1 MRKFILSTVFA
12 LPALAQADV
21 ITCTFTEPF
30 ITTTY
35 SMVQQKLSW
44 VDNVTG
50 RTQVVR
56 NVSFQ
61 IKGPGQFELMDAN
74 RNVLQTLNLNFK
86 GSDGM
91 SERNFPYEV
100 QWSTKSLYGGCES
113 NFLKAT
119 GP

>member
-1 MRKFILSTVFA
+1 MKNLILSAVLA
-12 LPALAQADV
+12 LPALSQADV
-21 ITCTFTEPF
+21 LTCTFTEPF

-50 RTQVVR
+50 RTKVVR

-61 IKGPGQFELMDAN
+61 IKGPGQFELMDEN
-74 RNVLQTLNLNFK
+74 RNVLQTMILNFN

-91 SERNFPYEV
+91 SDRVFPYEV
-100 QWSTKSLYGGCES
+100 RWRTKSLSGGCES